1 MPNPTGRRPHPAHD
15 DNEDN
20 GIDVL
25 VERGDRSWYIRQ
37 SKKALRK
44 YLRKDPRKRIDKG
57 GASKQRAALRMSLL
71 KRPNV
76 ADGAWE
82 DAVQLVEWC
91 EGFKVDG
98 TLGWKVDAALAP
110 YWPRD
115 SAGRRILR
123 YTPAWKL
130 IPGQLTRNFNIREF
144 GCHDGTGYV
153 EGLVRFKGLT
163 AGQAKARAKVLAEDL
178 EQLRRLGGNKPLRLT
193 SVYRT
198 DPYNARIGG
207 ASNSA
212 HTRGHAEDS
221 APPAGVTLSEHRAN
235 TREAFPSGVGF
246 YPQANFVHGDNDPTL
261 GRREWNGP

>member
-1 MPNPTGRRPHPAHD
+1 MTPQHPAHD

-37 SKKALRK
+37 SKKALRRYLK
-44 YLRKDPRKRIDKG
+44 KHAEKQTTELRRELRKSGRD
-57 GASKQRAALRMSLL
+57 
-71 KRPNV
+71 NV
-76 ADGAWE
+76 AGPYWE
-82 DAVQLVEWC
+82 QAVEFVERR
-91 EGFKVDG
+91 EDFEVDG
-98 TLGWKVDAALAP
+98 KLGWKVDAALAP
-110 YWPRD
+110 FWPRD
-115 SAGRRILR
+115 SRGRRILR

-130 IPGQLTRNFNIREF
+130 IRGQLTRNFNIREF
-144 GCHDGTGYV
+144 ACHDGTGYI

-163 AGQAKARAKVLAEDL
+163 REQAKARAKRLAEYL
-178 EQLRRLGGNKPLRLT
+178 EKVRVRHGHKPLRLT

-212 HTRGHAEDS
+212 HTRGYAEDS
-221 APPAGVTLSEHRAN
+221 APPARVTLGRHREICRAV
-235 TREAFPSGVGF
+235 FPSGIGY
-246 YPQANFVHGDNDPTL
+246 YPQANFVHADMDPEL